1 MSVNFCGSFHH
12 IWPVAHPI
20 LLPLTVCRCGTFS
33 ITIVS
38 AQSSP
43 AHTRSTQLLKVHLTS
58 LIPRLFCEWEQGS
71 HFTSHDITWSDIVS
85 HDITWHHMTS
95 HDHHMV
101 SYDIT
106 WPHYITPH
114 DITSV
119 TSLNSKSPLQP
130 ISSSLPFQ
138 PSSAAAC
145 SGHWTAGS
153 AETGHTPWDQIQHYT
168 ESPTSC
174 GGCTVLSVLQ
184 PACHC
189 MRGGGECW
197 ISWITC

>member
-71 HFTSHDITWSDIVS
+71 HMTSHDITWHHMVSYDITTP

-95 HDHHMV
+95 HDLCKC
-101 SYDIT
+101 DIIEFEFFST
-106 WPHYITPH
+106 THLLQPSTSTQFSSCLQWALNNWQCWNWTHPLGSDPTLYRVT
-114 DITSV
+114 DILWWVYSTLGAS
-119 TSLNSKSPLQP
+119 TSL
-130 ISSSLPFQ
+130 SLHARGRWVLNF
-138 PSSAAAC
+138 
-145 SGHWTAGS
+145 
-153 AETGHTPWDQIQHYT
+153 INYL
-168 ESPTSC
+168 
-174 GGCTVLSVLQ
+174 LSVVKCSI
-184 PACHC
+184 AA
-189 MRGGGECW
+189 
-197 ISWITC
+197 